1 MGGWTPPNKIMRNYR
16 QSGAS
21 PETPF
26 YHRTYSGRYQQSNPT
41 LDALVRRREAAE
53 DYRRRF
59 GGIP

>member
-1 MGGWTPPNKIMRNYR
+1 MAYISPDEQMRRMR
-16 QSGAS
+16 QSGSS

-26 YHRTYSGRYQQSNPT
+26 YPRTYSGRYQQVNPT
-41 LDALVRRREAAE
+41 LDALVRRREQRE